1 MAFRGPE
8 TIQNDEKGR
17 GWPKQPFGRLSKRS
31 AIGKLSSRACRG
43 IWGLSG
49 WRWPEAKSRC
59 LDSARHDRNLGN
71 SESIHVHSW
80 LVLGSRSEKKPKM
93 PPKTAPNERW
103 WLKTTKNGRAD
114 ARRNPKGR
122 FSMPSAPICVLR
134 VRLRSDCSDYRPT
147 RKREGTEKAR
157 FVSLGGF
164 VSLCER
170 VRWVQ
175 GLRRR
180 RTRVSRWKVWGKRSK
195 GSTASIRQG
204 ACRNNL
210 RSRAR
215 VEGLQET

>member
-1 MAFRGPE
+1 MGELDRKWTQMEAGNWSSMRRKAVIPRDSRDLGLIDGVGPA
-8 TIQNDEKGR
+8 TR
-17 GWPKQPFGRLSKRS
+17 P
-31 AIGKLSSRACRG
+31 
-43 IWGLSG
+43 
-49 WRWPEAKSRC
+49 RC

-71 SESIHVHSW
+71 SESIRVHSW

-134 VRLRSDCSDYRPT
+134 VRLLSDCSDYRPT

-195 GSTASIRQG
+195 GSTASIR
-204 ACRNNL
+204 
-210 RSRAR
+210 
-215 VEGLQET
+215 